1 MTHRDR
7 FGLVGN
13 TIAGTFRVD
22 EVVAE
27 GGFGIIY
34 RAYHLHFRSKVAL
47 KCLKI
52 PVELTEDE
60 RQTFLEQFRS
70 EAEILFRLSASLPNI
85 VRPLHVDAVR
95 TGAGLFVPLMALEW
109 LEGETFEKIIER
121 RTFQGL
127 PPLALSE
134 VMDLLTPTAIA
145 LHEAHNF
152 QVQDGVL
159 SVIHR
164 DVKPDNLMLTNVNG
178 QPVVKLLDFGISKV
192 RRTASEFAG
201 HLSQTGG
208 QAPFSPAYG
217 APEQWLP
224 KRYGATGPW
233 TDVWGLALT
242 LCEIIKGD
250 AVIVGD
256 HQAMM
261 GTALDLKKRPSPRG
275 EGVNVTDE
283 IEGVFLKALSVD
295 PRYRYQSVRAFW
307 EALQAA
313 IVIGGDPT
321 LEPVET
327 PSGRITLPPMS
338 APTPWEPLSVG
349 EKPRSSAKIAGLPP
363 MLAPAPLERTEGDSP
378 IPDEFG
384 DSYPIDPSSSLAPVP
399 AAPALASEFD
409 LHIPPMADY
418 ESSAEHEPLY
428 DSGVLEAAPAARIDA
443 PIELELAA
451 TSVVPPRSTTD
462 TQLHDT
468 SLHDLTHPRVPAGRM
483 DAPQLPL
490 VDLSDEPPPP
500 SIDLGLEHARSH
512 IPDLV
517 PERTKLAPRRDP
529 RRDADPPAAPT
540 EMVQV
545 ARVAL
550 GKAPANASAPNAP
563 AAPRA
568 AAAQQPPAKGPPP
581 PPKRSALPSSAE
593 AALPPGSSGVVARPG
608 VPPAPPR
615 RSREPVAPR
624 AALPG
629 GAAPPAPTPAAS
641 PGRYQVRPPLPPE
654 RVRRYKTGE

>member
-145 LHEAHNF
+145 LHEAHDF

-363 MLAPAPLERTEGDSP
+363 MLAPAPLERTEGDDP

-418 ESSAEHEPLY
+418 ESAAENEPLY
-428 DSGVLEAAPAARIDA
+428 DSGVLEAAPALHASP
-443 PIELELAA
+443 PIELELAV
-451 TSVVPPRSTTD
+451 TSVLPPRSPTGPHPD
-462 TQLHDT
+462 DGLQ
-468 SLHDLTHPRVPAGRM
+468 DLAYPPVPAARVE
-483 DAPQLPL
+483 APQLPL

-500 SIDLGLEHARSH
+500 SIDLGLEVARSR
-512 IPDLV
+512 IPDLAP
-517 PERTKLAPRRDP
+517 PERAKPAP
-529 RRDADPPAAPT
+529 
-540 EMVQV
+540 
-545 ARVAL
+545 
-550 GKAPANASAPNAP
+550 
-563 AAPRA
+563 
-568 AAAQQPPAKGPPP
+568 KGPPP
-581 PPKRSALPSSAE
+581 PPKRSALPSNAE
-593 AALPPGSSGVVARPG
+593 AARPPGSSGVVARPG
-608 VPPAPPR
+608 GPPAPPR
-615 RSREPVAPR
+615 RSREPVASR

-641 PGRYQVRPPLPPE
+641 PGRYQVRPALPPE